1 MTGAGVMRKLGWFV
15 ALSVCAHL
23 WLLYGVPFEMPRFA
37 APPPVLEARL
47 QPAEPLPPVLP
58 RAPAKPKPG
67 PVTEP
72 SAPSMQ
78 AANAP
83 VFAPPQTAPEPVMAM
98 RGEMLIALP
107 PQGRD
112 AGM

>member
-47 QPAEPLPPVLP
+47 QNPNPA
-58 RAPAKPKPG
+58 R
-67 PVTEP
+67 
-72 SAPSMQ
+72 
-78 AANAP
+78 
-83 VFAPPQTAPEPVMAM
+83 
-98 RGEMLIALP
+98 
-107 PQGRD
+107 
-112 AGM
+112 